1 MTYGQVIMILFVGL
15 VLYYAFL
22 IFTDIQKARAAEA
35 AEQENHME
43 EDIDISEEARSFQ
56 PKKVNREEP
65 KKEEENKKVVEN
77 KESSDNGEQ
86 QENSNNEGKEE
97 FDEPEGES
105 ERPASENNQ
114 DTETAESD
122 EEQDDTE
129 SNTSDDEELEESTE
143 DAPTEEQSKSEEQS
157 SRTTYREA
165 IMTDGILADDIFKVI
180 DRLAETGECDLG
192 TIIYSCENMR
202 FAG

>member
-1 MTYGQVIMILFVGL
+1 MTYGQVIMLLFLGL

-65 KKEEENKKVVEN
+65 KKEEENK
-77 KESSDNGEQ
+77 ESSDNGMQ

-97 FDEPEGES
+97 PDEPEGES
-105 ERPASENNQ
+105 EEPASENNQ
-114 DTETAESD
+114 DTETTESD

-129 SNTSDDEELEESTE
+129 SDTSDKDKTE
-143 DAPTEEQSKSEEQS
+143 TTSKEFSEEQS
-157 SRTTYREA
+157 SRTPYREA

>member
-1 MTYGQVIMILFVGL
+1 MTYGQVIMLLFLGL

-65 KKEEENKKVVEN
+65 KKEEENK
-77 KESSDNGEQ
+77 ESSDNGMQ

-97 FDEPEGES
+97 PDEPEGES
-105 ERPASENNQ
+105 EEPASDNNQ
-114 DTETAESD
+114 DTETTESD

-129 SNTSDDEELEESTE
+129 SDTSDKDKTE
-143 DAPTEEQSKSEEQS
+143 TTSKEFSEEQS

>member
-65 KKEEENKKVVEN
+65 KKEEENKEVVEN
-77 KESSDNGEQ
+77 KESSDNGMQ

-97 FDEPEGES
+97 PDEPEGES

-129 SNTSDDEELEESTE
+129 SDTSDKDKMET
-143 DAPTEEQSKSEEQS
+143 TSKKFSEEQS

-202 FAG
+202 FVG

>member
-1 MTYGQVIMILFVGL
+1 MTYGQVIMLLFLGL

-65 KKEEENKKVVEN
+65 KKEEENK
-77 KESSDNGEQ
+77 ESSDNGEQ
-86 QENSNNEGKEE
+86 QENSNNEGKESP
-97 FDEPEGES
+97 DEPTDES
-105 ERPASENNQ
+105 EEPAFENNQ
-114 DTETAESD
+114 DTETTESD
-122 EEQDDTE
+122 EEQDDAE

-143 DAPTEEQSKSEEQS
+143 DAPTEEQSKGKEQS

>member
-1 MTYGQVIMILFVGL
+1 MTYGQVIMLLFLGL

-22 IFTDIQKARAAEA
+22 IVTDIQKARAAET

-65 KKEEENKKVVEN
+65 KKEEENK
-77 KESSDNGEQ
+77 ESSDNGEQ
-86 QENSNNEGKEE
+86 QENSNNKGKESP
-97 FDEPEGES
+97 DEPTDES
-105 ERPASENNQ
+105 EEPASDNNQ
-114 DTETAESD
+114 DTETTESD
-122 EEQDDTE
+122 EEQDDAE
-129 SNTSDDEELEESTE
+129 SDTSDDEELEESTDE
-143 DAPTEEQSKSEEQS
+143 APTEEQLKGEKQS

-165 IMTDGILADDIFKVI
+165 IMTDGILVDDIFKVI

>member
-22 IFTDIQKARAAEA
+22 IFTDIQKARAAET

-65 KKEEENKKVVEN
+65 KKEEENK
-77 KESSDNGEQ
+77 ESSDNGEQ

-97 FDEPEGES
+97 PNEPTDES
-105 ERPASENNQ
+105 EEPASENNQ
-114 DTETAESD
+114 DTETTESE

-129 SNTSDDEELEESTE
+129 SETSDKDKTE
-143 DAPTEEQSKSEEQS
+143 TTSKEFTEEQS

-165 IMTDGILADDIFKVI
+165 IMTDGILVDDIFKVI

>member
-1 MTYGQVIMILFVGL
+1 MTYGQVILLLFVGL

-22 IFTDIQKARAAEA
+22 IVMDIQKARSAEA

-65 KKEEENKKVVEN
+65 KKEEENK
-77 KESSDNGEQ
+77 ESSDNGIQ
-86 QENSNNEGKEE
+86 QENSNSEGKEDP
-97 FDEPEGES
+97 DEPMDES
-105 ERPASENNQ
+105 EKSASENNQ
-114 DTETAESD
+114 DTETSESD
-122 EEQDDTE
+122 EEQDDIE
-129 SNTSDDEELEESTE
+129 SKTSNKDKLDESTE
-143 DAPTEEQSKSEEQS
+143 DASTEEQSKSEEQS

-165 IMTDGILADDIFKVI
+165 IMTDGILVDDIFKVI